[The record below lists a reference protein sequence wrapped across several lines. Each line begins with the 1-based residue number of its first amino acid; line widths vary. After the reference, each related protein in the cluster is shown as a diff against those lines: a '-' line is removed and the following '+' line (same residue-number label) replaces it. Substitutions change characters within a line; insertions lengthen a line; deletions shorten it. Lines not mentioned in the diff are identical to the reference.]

1 MLSLYNRIINNKET
15 SFNIYTC
22 NYMYMLSLYNRIIN
36 NKETS
41 FNIHTYNMYICV
53 YALCVIF
60 SIATYSY
67 MKLNS
72 YKNVTG
78 I

>member
-1 MLSLYNRIINNKET
+1 
-15 SFNIYTC
+15 
-22 NYMYMLSLYNRIIN
+22 MYMLSLYNRIIN